1 MSQPSAVP
9 ARLDHL
15 MVVVP
20 DLEKGVREFAEL
32 TGTIPVKGGR
42 HADAGTANY
51 LVGLHPLPGV
61 DDTPPYLEILGPDPE
76 ADPTASED
84 RRRDIIGDAQGPV
97 LRTWL
102 VRAVDIEADVAR
114 AAEAGYSVGEV
125 GSLSRVR
132 PDGVLLE
139 WRLTHQR
146 PRRFGGAQ
154 PSLIDW
160 GQAEHPAASLEPQL
174 SVVGLE
180 IHAADRARSEEML
193 QVLGLDVSVRET
205 GSDGLAATLSTPAG
219 TVTIS
224 SAGVR

>member
-1 MSQPSAVP
+1 MSQPLAVP

-32 TGTIPVKGGR
+32 TGTTVKGGR
-42 HADAGTANY
+42 HAEAGTANY
-51 LVGLHPLPGV
+51 LVGLRPLPGV

-97 LRTWL
+97 LR
-102 VRAVDIEADVAR
+102 
-114 AAEAGYSVGEV
+114 
-125 GSLSRVR
+125 
-132 PDGVLLE
+132 
-139 WRLTHQR
+139 
-146 PRRFGGAQ
+146 
-154 PSLIDW
+154 
-160 GQAEHPAASLEPQL
+160 QAEHPAASLEPQL

-180 IHAADRARSEEML
+180 IHAADRACSEEML
-193 QVLGLDVSVRET
+193 QAFGLNVSVRET
-205 GSDGLAATLSTPAG
+205 GSDSLAATLSTPAG